1 MELNNI
7 GFVGRASKRGGS
19 LQISI
24 PEEICEFCNI
34 EDNSLLK
41 IQILDVKPSKKTK
54 KSKKEKSEK

>member
-1 MELNNI
+1 MKFDNI

-24 PEEICEFCNI
+24 PEEICEFCNL

-41 IQILDVKPSKKTK
+41 VQIIDVKPSKKTK
-54 KSKKEKSEK
+54 SEKNKKRIK